1 MVDRWQGKGTEEAK
15 GYAEKIDTAWDDIYM
30 GKKGGSSSRKELRK
44 LLKIGA
50 GLLPLKLYG
59 DRQVEKYGNDA
70 LSRANDVTF
79 ELQQQKQL
87 LLNDI
92 EQASAIGVREKRMR
106 EKGVFD
112 VQDPRQIME
121 DIVNDPTT
129 GLNAEGV
136 ARWNNQYGSG
146 KTLEGGATQYNFED
160 VSTLRN
166 IFNSEQIERAS
177 NLLEQHLKGAA
188 AFKGL
193 RGPGGIMP
201 SITTTKEGQK
211 IIDDQGYLNNVQA
224 ALDNISVI
232 TQNIKTD
239 VDGMKWTDGILLRM
253 GIKRL
258 DREFII
264 KEEISKEVNR
274 KSQSEIRKNLNF
286 NLKQTT
292 ADENLAEQLELRIQQ
307 GIAQD
312 IQNMSIDDALK
323 ILNIVTPVVGK
334 RRVKTTTSDGDF
346 DGSIISTTIEDVN
359 MKSENFISSLAET
372 AVTNTLNNTD
382 GSVNTGMSDI
392 VESAESDEIL
402 MARYTDMIGE
412 RSSAVD
418 MIKQTIADL
427 RLPIIEDDPL
437 TPKIDESFIPSEN
450 FDQAFDQYWKIID
463 LQGKKWNE
471 GEFNRIK
478 DKLGYDAKTQLEE
491 LEYDLINT
499 GLQLIPY
506 SSESRQLEIKNML
519 RQLTGRRDSL
529 MDMLNETQQYN
540 TNFDAF
546 SEDKREISWNA
557 FMNTLGELKSVR
569 NLDDLLSIGHSTD
582 VATALLQEA
591 KGSNYEKMYNVL
603 NKGGEFT
610 GSDLQSRY
618 GLMVGVLTQA
628 YMRTGKAEDVAQ
640 RLASID
646 VISELTYQDK
656 SGNNPQR
663 VSISSL
669 FANKIL
675 GQGNR
680 KDPQTNIIPLA
691 TRIFKAEEQYQ
702 NADVE
707 SALSM
712 MKESLDAG
720 EIGLLLDIRD
730 DYIKVY
736 QGKDLPPNT
745 PSFDDLNN
753 REQLRFLLRLSG
765 ELMSVDPSL
774 KMRLE
779 PDVMRLLDTATN
791 IGSSQDRETAIT
803 ILNNMITQEFNLAEL
818 L

>member
-30 GKKGGSSSRKELRK
+30 GNKSSSSSRKDLRK

-50 GLLPLKLYG
+50 GLGIAKLYG
-59 DRQVEKYGNDA
+59 DKQVEKYGNDA
-70 LSRANDVTF
+70 LSRANDVSL

-106 EKGVFD
+106 EKGIFD

-121 DIVNDPTT
+121 DIVNDPAT

-136 ARWNNQYGSG
+136 ARWNTQYGSG
-146 KTLEGGATQYNFED
+146 KALEGGATQYNFED
-160 VSTLRN
+160 ISTLRN

-177 NLLEQHLKGAA
+177 NLLGQHLKGSA

-211 IIDDQGYLNNVQA
+211 IIDDQGYLNNVQT

-253 GIKRL
+253 GIKKL

-264 KEEISKEVNR
+264 KEEISKEINR

-292 ADENLAEQLELRIQQ
+292 ADENLAKQLELRIQQ
-307 GIAQD
+307 GITQD
-312 IQNMSIDDALK
+312 IQNMDIDEALK
-323 ILNIVTPVVGK
+323 ILNIVTPKVGTLI
-334 RRVKTTTSDGDF
+334 KTTTSQGSF
-346 DGSIISTTIEDVN
+346 DGTTVSKTTEDVY

-372 AVTNTLNNTD
+372 AVTNTINNTD
-382 GSVNTGMSDI
+382 GSIKTGMSDI
-392 VESAESDEIL
+392 VERAESDEIL
-402 MARYTDMIGE
+402 MARYTGMIGE
-412 RSSAVD
+412 RSGAVD

-450 FDQAFDQYWKIID
+450 FDQAFNQYWQIID
-463 LQGKKWNE
+463 SQGKKWNE

-478 DKLGYDAKTQLEE
+478 GKLGYDAKTQLEE

-506 SSESRQLEIKNML
+506 SSESRQTEIKNQL

-529 MDMLNETQQYN
+529 MDMLNETEQN
-540 TNFDAF
+540 KTNFDVF
-546 SEDKREISWNA
+546 SEDKRQISWNA
-557 FMNTLGELKSVR
+557 LMNTLGELKSVR
-569 NLDDLLSIGHSTD
+569 DLDDLLNIGHSTD

-591 KGSNYEKMYNVL
+591 KGANYEKMYNVL
-603 NKGGEFT
+603 NREGEFT
-610 GSDLQSRY
+610 GSDLQTRY
-618 GLMVGVLTQA
+618 GVMVGFLTQA
-628 YMRTGKAEDVAQ
+628 YMRTGKDEDVAQ

-669 FANKIL
+669 FANKIF
-675 GQGNR
+675 GQGNK
-680 KDPQTNIIPLA
+680 KDPQTSIIPLA
-691 TRIFKAEEQYQ
+691 NRIFKAEEQYQ
-702 NADVE
+702 NADIE

-712 MKESLDAG
+712 MKESLDTEEVA
-720 EIGLLLDIRD
+720 EILAIKD

-736 QGKDLPPNT
+736 QGKDLPPDT

-765 ELMSVDPSL
+765 QLMSVDPSL

-779 PDVMRLLDTATN
+779 PDVIRLLDTATN
-791 IGSSQDRETAIT
+791 IGSSQDRETAVT

>member
-1 MVDRWQGKGTEEAK
+1 MAERWQGKATKEAK

-30 GKKGGSSSRKELRK
+30 GNKSSSSSRKDLRK

-50 GLLPLKLYG
+50 GLGIAKLYG

-70 LSRANDVTF
+70 LSRANDVSL

-106 EKGVFD
+106 EKGIFD

-121 DIVNDPTT
+121 DIVNDPAT

-146 KTLEGGATQYNFED
+146 KALEGGATQFNFED
-160 VSTLRN
+160 ISTLRN

-177 NLLEQHLKGAA
+177 NLLGQHLKGSA

-211 IIDDQGYLNNVQA
+211 IIDDQGYLNNVQT

-264 KEEISKEVNR
+264 KEEISKEINR

-292 ADENLAEQLELRIQQ
+292 ADENLAKQLELRIQQ
-307 GIAQD
+307 GITQD
-312 IQNMSIDDALK
+312 IQNMDIDEALK
-323 ILNIVTPVVGK
+323 ILNIVTPKVGTLI
-334 RRVKTTTSDGDF
+334 KTTTSQGSF
-346 DGSIISTTIEDVN
+346 DGTTVSKTTEDVY

-372 AVTNTLNNTD
+372 AVTNTINNTD
-382 GSVNTGMSDI
+382 GSIKTGMSDI

-450 FDQAFDQYWKIID
+450 FDQAFNQYWQIID
-463 LQGKKWNE
+463 SQGKKWNE

-506 SSESRQLEIKNML
+506 SSESRQMEIKNQL

-529 MDMLNETQQYN
+529 MDMLNETEQN
-540 TNFDAF
+540 KTNFDVF
-546 SEDKREISWNA
+546 SEDKRQISWNA
-557 FMNTLGELKSVR
+557 LMNTLGELKSVR
-569 NLDDLLSIGHSTD
+569 DLDDLLSIGHSTD

-591 KGSNYEKMYNVL
+591 KGANYEKMYNVL
-603 NKGGEFT
+603 NREGEFT
-610 GSDLQSRY
+610 GSDLQTRY
-618 GLMVGVLTQA
+618 GVMVGFLTQA
-628 YMRTGKAEDVAQ
+628 YMRTGKDEDVAQ

-669 FANKIL
+669 FANKIF
-675 GQGNR
+675 GQGNK
-680 KDPQTNIIPLA
+680 KDPQTSIIPLA
-691 TRIFKAEEQYQ
+691 NRIFKAEEQYL
-702 NADVE
+702 NADIE

-736 QGKDLPPNT
+736 QGKDLPPDT

-753 REQLRFLLRLSG
+753 REQLHFLLKVSG

-779 PDVMRLLDTATN
+779 PDVIRLLDTATN
-791 IGSSQDRETAIT
+791 IGSSQDRETAVT
-803 ILNNMITQEFNLAEL
+803 ILNNMITQEFNLADL

>member
-30 GKKGGSSSRKELRK
+30 GNKSSSSSRKDLRK

-50 GLLPLKLYG
+50 GLGIAKLYG
-59 DRQVEKYGNDA
+59 DKQVEKYGNDA
-70 LSRANDVTF
+70 LSRANDVSL

-106 EKGVFD
+106 EKGIFD

-121 DIVNDPTT
+121 DIVNDPAT

-136 ARWNNQYGSG
+136 ARWNTQYGSG
-146 KTLEGGATQYNFED
+146 KALEGGATQYNFED
-160 VSTLRN
+160 ISTLRN

-177 NLLEQHLKGAA
+177 NLLGQHLKGSA

-211 IIDDQGYLNNVQA
+211 IIDDQGYLNNVQT

-253 GIKRL
+253 GIKKL

-264 KEEISKEVNR
+264 KEEISKEINR

-292 ADENLAEQLELRIQQ
+292 ADENLAKQLELRIQQ
-307 GIAQD
+307 GITQD
-312 IQNMSIDDALK
+312 IQNMDIDEALK
-323 ILNIVTPVVGK
+323 ILNIVTPKVGTLI
-334 RRVKTTTSDGDF
+334 KTTTSQGSF
-346 DGSIISTTIEDVN
+346 DGTTVSKTTEDVY

-372 AVTNTLNNTD
+372 AVTNTINNTD
-382 GSVNTGMSDI
+382 GSIKTGMSDI

-402 MARYTDMIGE
+402 MARYTGMIGE
-412 RSSAVD
+412 RSGAVD

-450 FDQAFDQYWKIID
+450 FDQAFNQYWQIID
-463 LQGKKWNE
+463 SQGKKWNE

-478 DKLGYDAKTQLEE
+478 GKLGYDAKTQLEE

-506 SSESRQLEIKNML
+506 SSESRQTEIKNQL

-529 MDMLNETQQYN
+529 MDMLNETEQN
-540 TNFDAF
+540 KTNFDVF
-546 SEDKREISWNA
+546 SEDKRQISWNA
-557 FMNTLGELKSVR
+557 LMNTLGELKSVR
-569 NLDDLLSIGHSTD
+569 DLDDLLNIGHSTD

-591 KGSNYEKMYNVL
+591 KGANYEKMYNVL
-603 NKGGEFT
+603 NREGEFT
-610 GSDLQSRY
+610 GSDLQTRY
-618 GLMVGVLTQA
+618 GVMVGFLTQA
-628 YMRTGKAEDVAQ
+628 YMRTGKDEDVAQ

-669 FANKIL
+669 FANKIF
-675 GQGNR
+675 GQGNK
-680 KDPQTNIIPLA
+680 KDPQTSIIPLA
-691 TRIFKAEEQYQ
+691 NRIFKAEEQYQ
-702 NADVE
+702 NADIE

-712 MKESLDAG
+712 MKESLDTEEVA
-720 EIGLLLDIRD
+720 EILAIKD

-736 QGKDLPPNT
+736 QGKDLPPDT

-765 ELMSVDPSL
+765 QLMSVDPSL

-779 PDVMRLLDTATN
+779 PDVIRLLDTATN
-791 IGSSQDRETAIT
+791 IGSSQDRETAVT

>member
-1 MVDRWQGKGTEEAK
+1 MVDRWQGKATKEAK

-30 GKKGGSSSRKELRK
+30 GNKSSSSSRKDLRK

-50 GLLPLKLYG
+50 GLGIAKLYG
-59 DRQVEKYGNDA
+59 DKQVEKYGNDA
-70 LSRANDVTF
+70 LSRANDVSL

-106 EKGVFD
+106 EKGIFD

-121 DIVNDPTT
+121 DIVNDPAT

-136 ARWNNQYGSG
+136 ARWNTQYGSG
-146 KTLEGGATQYNFED
+146 EALEGGATQYNFED
-160 VSTLRN
+160 ISTLRN

-177 NLLEQHLKGAA
+177 NLLGQHLKGSA

-211 IIDDQGYLNNVQA
+211 IIDDQGYLNNVQT

-253 GIKRL
+253 GIKKL

-264 KEEISKEVNR
+264 KEEISKEINR

-292 ADENLAEQLELRIQQ
+292 ADENLAKQLELRIQQ
-307 GIAQD
+307 GITQD
-312 IQNMSIDDALK
+312 IQNMDIDEALK
-323 ILNIVTPVVGK
+323 ILNIVTPKVGTLI
-334 RRVKTTTSDGDF
+334 KTTTSQGSF
-346 DGSIISTTIEDVN
+346 DGTTVSKTTEDVY

-372 AVTNTLNNTD
+372 AVTNTINNTD
-382 GSVNTGMSDI
+382 GSIKTGMSDI

-450 FDQAFDQYWKIID
+450 FDQAFNQYWQIID
-463 LQGKKWNE
+463 SQGKKWNE

-491 LEYDLINT
+491 LEHDLINT
-499 GLQLIPY
+499 GLQLISY
-506 SSESRQLEIKNML
+506 SSDSRQMEIKNML

-569 NLDDLLSIGHSTD
+569 DLDDLLSIGHSTD
-582 VATALLQEA
+582 VSTALLQEA

-691 TRIFKAEEQYQ
+691 TRIFKAEEQYL
-702 NADVE
+702 NADIE

-736 QGKDLPPNT
+736 QGKDLPPDT

-753 REQLRFLLRLSG
+753 REQLHFLLKLSG

-791 IGSSQDRETAIT
+791 IGSSQDRETAVT